1 MVHGI
6 HTSPYVRC
14 NSIRLA
20 STASEAFRVVLYNKT
35 MEVSTHTLDT
45 QRYRYHF
52 ILLNKSLVQL
62 VAHSKVDYN
71 RNYYQRMPIE
81 EARSF
86 YGRQLVSM

>member
-1 MVHGI
+1 MDFAP
-6 HTSPYVRC
+6 SD
-14 NSIRLA
+14 SIRLA

-45 QRYRYHF
+45 QRYRYDF
-52 ILLNKSLVQL
+52 VLLNNSLVQL
-62 VAHSKVDYN
+62 IAHSKVDYN

-86 YGRQLVSM
+86 YGRQLANM